1 VVPPIVPVLVPP
13 DRVNTTVSPPAVRLF
28 PAASLACS
36 VSEIGS
42 ASCREILDVVTVDAL
57 GDAEPG
63 VTVIVGRADVTALPP
78 MVAPLVVAAPA
89 VPPVC
94 VAAWVP
100 FPLSVVPPIV
110 PVLVPPDR
118 VNTTV
123 SPPAVRLFPAASL
136 ACSVSVAVAPDT
148 TVLLDV
154 VTVDVVGEAVPGVTV
169 TVGWSSSAVPLAVAD
184 TVLLSARVE
193 ASVT

>member
-1 VVPPIVPVLVPP
+1 PSSPALLPI
-13 DRVNTTVSPPAVRLF
+13 
-28 PAASLACS
+28 
-36 VSEIGS
+36 
-42 ASCREILDVVTVDAL
+42 
-57 GDAEPG
+57 
-63 VTVIVGRADVTALPP
+63 
-78 MVAPLVVAAPA
+78 VAPLVVPVPA
-89 VPPVC
+89 VPPVP
-94 VAAWVP
+94 VAAW
-100 FPLSVVPPIV
+100 FPLPLPVALPIV

-184 TVLLSARVE
+184 TVLLSA
-193 ASVT
+193 